1 MCDEYEYVLGIGTG
15 VAAPLDPPS
24 HDTCSSVMPLDLSRA
39 GHTRNWKRLSN
50 MQHGQAPSTGL
61 ADDALAPIHSLLP
74 MHCLYY
80 QSIPLYPFI
89 HLFSFLPSIYPFVS
103 LLSSLPFVCFPLS
116 RSSVFLSPHTIL
128 SQLATHSRLCTTH
141 TSIHTCVYHTR
152 ACSTHRCVYKYKG

>member
-1 MCDEYEYVLGIGTG
+1 MTRVD
-15 VAAPLDPPS
+15 APS
-24 HDTCSSVMPLDLSRA
+24 HDTCSSVMHLDLSRA

-116 RSSVFLSPHTIL
+116 PHNPLSTCYTLASMHHTHVHTHVRVPHTRV
-128 SQLATHSRLCTTH
+128 QHPQVCVQVQRVRL
-141 TSIHTCVYHTR
+141 TCR
-152 ACSTHRCVYKYKG
+152 SNPPS